1 MQKYIK
7 AIKDNVCAICVDSND
22 KGNCTLS
29 NKEVCAVQLY
39 LPQVVDIIH
48 NSGTDD
54 IQIYKE
60 KVHQTI
66 CSNCKTVDEG
76 GFCHLREDVNCSLD
90 RYFRF
95 IVETIQNVDEGII

>member
-7 AIKDNVCAICVDSND
+7 AIKENVCAICVDSNE

-29 NKEVCAVQLY
+29 SKEICAVQLY

-54 IQIYKE
+54 MQIYKE
-60 KVHQTI
+60 KVHEAI
-66 CSNCKTVDEG
+66 CINCKSEEG
-76 GFCHLREDVNCSLD
+76 GICHLRDDVNCSLD